1 MDIRHIVAA
10 SDESEAGRQAVRAAV
25 ALAARTGARVTVMR
39 AVTASSAVLAG
50 APSGESA
57 AAEALGP
64 SVDRLERWVKA
75 DLPAPEHAPA
85 VSFAVT
91 YGLPGVE
98 ISRFAE
104 RERAD
109 LLVLGRKP
117 RSRMTRLVVG
127 DTADAVA
134 RRSLLPC
141 LFVSGTGTLPR
152 GVLVAVDGSD
162 RGMKVLTAAEDFAR
176 QIGADLHVMTVEQRR
191 PQEPAHLAATVP
203 VARSVQL
210 GTRVRAAL
218 GRELEVRGG
227 DVVEQILA
235 VVDERRPDVLV
246 IGCHRGGP
254 PGIID
259 AGSTAR
265 RLAHTA
271 PCTILTVPL

>member
-10 SDESEAGRQAVRAAV
+10 SDESEAGRQAVRAAI

-141 LFVSGTGTLPR
+141 LFVPGDGPLPR
-152 GVLVAVDGSD
+152 SVLVAVDGSD
-162 RGMKVLTAAEDFAR
+162 RATVVLRASQDFAR
-176 QIGADLHVMTVEQRR
+176 QIGADLHAVTVEPPR
-191 PQEPAHLAATVP
+191 PQEPAHLAATGLA
-203 VARSVQL
+203 ARSLQL
-210 GTRVRAAL
+210 AAVVRTAL
-218 GRELEVRGG
+218 GREV
-227 DVVEQILA
+227 
-235 VVDERRPDVLV
+235 
-246 IGCHRGGP
+246 
-254 PGIID
+254 
-259 AGSTAR
+259 
-265 RLAHTA
+265 
-271 PCTILTVPL
+271 